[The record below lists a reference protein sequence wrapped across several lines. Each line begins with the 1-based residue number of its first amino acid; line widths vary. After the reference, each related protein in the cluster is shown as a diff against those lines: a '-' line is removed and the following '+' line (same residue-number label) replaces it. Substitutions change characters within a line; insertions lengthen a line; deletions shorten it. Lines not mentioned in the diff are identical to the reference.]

1 MKTAL
6 PGSEEL
12 LEKVLAHL
20 GPKWFRLAAEQMQ
33 QYQHTLV
40 RTQSS
45 EHPDGTRDAGAASVA
60 WPATTTCLNRRE
72 S

>member
-1 MKTAL
+1 
-6 PGSEEL
+6 
-12 LEKVLAHL
+12 L